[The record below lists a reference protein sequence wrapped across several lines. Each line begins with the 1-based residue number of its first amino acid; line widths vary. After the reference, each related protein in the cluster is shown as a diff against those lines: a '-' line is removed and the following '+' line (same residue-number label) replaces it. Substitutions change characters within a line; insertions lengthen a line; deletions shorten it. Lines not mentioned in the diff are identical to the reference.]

1 MDPVSILLLVC
12 WCFYVCLWEKRE
24 REALPAC
31 VCATLWWQ
39 GKLGILSSILLK
51 PLDREGRGRRKTK
64 VTGIVG
70 RKSVSLHWEPVSAD
84 ASWPKLAGS
93 CPSKW
98 QQLLA
103 VRESMSQSEEKSD
116 GIYINTTLMAHL
128 ALRRVP
134 GCATDSQAFDR
145 QSPAHQTRMACQ
157 MAGRRLRGAQI
168 CQTLSDAVVTQAR
181 EVKASFHTW
190 LVLDMDGER
199 GRGQEENDWLVYL
212 APPHPP

>member
-1 MDPVSILLLVC
+1 M
-12 WCFYVCLWEKRE
+12 
-24 REALPAC
+24 
-31 VCATLWWQ
+31 
-39 GKLGILSSILLK
+39 
-51 PLDREGRGRRKTK
+51 
-64 VTGIVG
+64 G
-70 RKSVSLHWEPVSAD
+70 RKSISLLRESVSGD

-134 GCATDSQAFDR
+134 GCTTDSQAFDR
-145 QSPAHQTRMACQ
+145 QSPAHKTRMACQ

-168 CQTLSDAVVTQAR
+168 CQTLSDAVVIQAR
-181 EVKASFHTW
+181 EVKASFHTR
-190 LVLDMDGER
+190 LVLDVDGER
-199 GRGQEENDWLVYL
+199 EGAGGKWLACL
-212 APPHPP
+212 SFSSAPSSNASPHMRAYTHKHRDAHTYTLRRC

>member
-1 MDPVSILLLVC
+1 MVAELVSRFQRLEPLRVGGPV
-12 WCFYVCLWEKRE
+12 ERE
-24 REALPAC
+24 RERQKSQ
-31 VCATLWWQ
+31 VEQ
-39 GKLGILSSILLK
+39 
-51 PLDREGRGRRKTK
+51 EEE
-64 VTGIVG
+64 VYHYV
-70 RKSVSLHWEPVSAD
+70 KSVSGD

-134 GCATDSQAFDR
+134 GCTADSQAFDR

-168 CQTLSDAVVTQAR
+168 CQKPLRRRSRIGAG
-181 EVKASFHTW
+181 S
-190 LVLDMDGER
+190 
-199 GRGQEENDWLVYL
+199 
-212 APPHPP
+212 

>member
-1 MDPVSILLLVC
+1 MFLCVLVWEKGEGITAC
-12 WCFYVCLWEKRE
+12 MSVCLCNTFAAGKAGSYQLYPVKTSGKGGQREKKDKSHRY
-24 REALPAC
+24 
-31 VCATLWWQ
+31 
-39 GKLGILSSILLK
+39 S
-51 PLDREGRGRRKTK
+51 RKK
-64 VTGIVG
+64 
-70 RKSVSLHWEPVSAD
+70 KSVSLHWEPVSGD

-168 CQTLSDAVVTQAR
+168 CQTLWRCS
-181 EVKASFHTW
+181 HT
-190 LVLDMDGER
+190 GK
-199 GRGQEENDWLVYL
+199 GS
-212 APPHPP
+212 

>member
-1 MDPVSILLLVC
+1 MIWIMISKI
-12 WCFYVCLWEKRE
+12 
-24 REALPAC
+24 
-31 VCATLWWQ
+31 
-39 GKLGILSSILLK
+39 I
-51 PLDREGRGRRKTK
+51 RKIK

-70 RKSVSLHWEPVSAD
+70 RKSVSLHWEPVSGD

-190 LVLDMDGER
+190 LVLDMDG
-199 GRGQEENDWLVYL
+199 GREGAGGEWLHLRTVQTREIDKPNTHAHIDTL
-212 APPHPP
+212 PHKHALHTRC

>member
-1 MDPVSILLLVC
+1 M
-12 WCFYVCLWEKRE
+12 
-24 REALPAC
+24 
-31 VCATLWWQ
+31 
-39 GKLGILSSILLK
+39 
-51 PLDREGRGRRKTK
+51 
-64 VTGIVG
+64 G
-70 RKSVSLHWEPVSAD
+70 RKSVSLHWEPVSGD

-199 GRGQEENDWLVYL
+199 EGAGGEWLACL
-212 APPHPP
+212 SPPHPPLNANTHMCSDTLTRTHSERFILDAKLPWPD

>member
-1 MDPVSILLLVC
+1 M
-12 WCFYVCLWEKRE
+12 RE
-24 REALPAC
+24 RE
-31 VCATLWWQ
+31 
-39 GKLGILSSILLK
+39 
-51 PLDREGRGRRKTK
+51 RERQKSQ
-64 VTGIVG
+64 VEQEEEVYHYV
-70 RKSVSLHWEPVSAD
+70 KSVSGD

-134 GCATDSQAFDR
+134 GCTADSQAFDR

-168 CQTLSDAVVTQAR
+168 CQKPLRRRSRIGAG
-181 EVKASFHTW
+181 S
-190 LVLDMDGER
+190 
-199 GRGQEENDWLVYL
+199 
-212 APPHPP
+212 

>member
-1 MDPVSILLLVC
+1 MDPVSIPLLESLC
-12 WCFYVCLWEKRE
+12 WYAHICVREKRE
-24 REALPAC
+24 HHLMCRSE
-31 VCATLWWQ
+31 TLAAGKVECSQPYHVKHLENRGQ
-39 GKLGILSSILLK
+39 GEK
-51 PLDREGRGRRKTK
+51 RKSHRYSK
-64 VTGIVG
+64 KKI
-70 RKSVSLHWEPVSAD
+70 KSVSLHWEPGSGD

-103 VRESMSQSEEKSD
+103 VQESMSQSEEKSD

-134 GCATDSQAFDR
+134 GCATDSEPFDR

-168 CQTLSDAVVTQAR
+168 CQTLWRRS
-181 EVKASFHTW
+181 HT
-190 LVLDMDGER
+190 GK
-199 GRGQEENDWLVYL
+199 GS
-212 APPHPP
+212 

>member
-1 MDPVSILLLVC
+1 MCRTVC
-12 WCFYVCLWEKRE
+12 Q
-24 REALPAC
+24 
-31 VCATLWWQ
+31 Q
-39 GKLGILSSILLK
+39 GKLEVISFILFK
-51 PLDREGRGRRKTK
+51 PLEREGGGERKIK

-70 RKSVSLHWEPVSAD
+70 RKSVSLHWEPVSGD

-190 LVLDMDGER
+190 LVLDMDGG
-199 GRGQEENDWLVYL
+199 GRGQAGNDCIWGRCRVER
-212 APPHPP
+212 

>member
-1 MDPVSILLLVC
+1 MGG
-12 WCFYVCLWEKRE
+12 RE
-24 REALPAC
+24 
-31 VCATLWWQ
+31 
-39 GKLGILSSILLK
+39 
-51 PLDREGRGRRKTK
+51 TK

-70 RKSVSLHWEPVSAD
+70 KKKSVSLHWEPVTGA

-168 CQTLSDAVVTQAR
+168 CQTHSDAVVTQAR

-199 GRGQEENDWLVYL
+199 EGAGGDWLACLVL
-212 APPHPP
+212 SFAPSANANTDMRTLTRRTHTHTRNHTHPHTCTHSPY

>member
-1 MDPVSILLLVC
+1 MCVHVRESLLVC
-12 WCFYVCLWEKRE
+12 VC
-24 REALPAC
+24 
-31 VCATLWWQ
+31 VTLWRQ
-39 GKLGILSSILLK
+39 GKLEVLSYILLK
-51 PLDREGRGRRKTK
+51 PLEREGRGKRKRK

-70 RKSVSLHWEPVSAD
+70 RKSVSLHWEPVSGD

-145 QSPAHQTRMACQ
+145 QSPAQQTRMACQ
-157 MAGRRLRGAQI
+157 MAGRRLCGVQI

-199 GRGQEENDWLVYL
+199 GGQEKNDWLVYL
-212 APPHPP
+212 SLPYSPQMQTQICAHSQSAHT

>member
-1 MDPVSILLLVC
+1 MDPVSILLLDC
-12 WCFYVCLWEKRE
+12 WCFYVCE
-24 REALPAC
+24 RRGEGIAAC
-31 VCATLWWQ
+31 ICTTVCVYVTLWQQ
-39 GKLGILSSILLK
+39 GKLEVISSILLK
-51 PLDREGRGRRKTK
+51 PLEREGGGRKTK
-64 VTGIVG
+64 VTGIMG
-70 RKSVSLHWEPVSAD
+70 RKSVSLHWEPVSGD

-199 GRGQEENDWLVYL
+199 EGAGGEWLACL
-212 APPHPP
+212 SPPHPP